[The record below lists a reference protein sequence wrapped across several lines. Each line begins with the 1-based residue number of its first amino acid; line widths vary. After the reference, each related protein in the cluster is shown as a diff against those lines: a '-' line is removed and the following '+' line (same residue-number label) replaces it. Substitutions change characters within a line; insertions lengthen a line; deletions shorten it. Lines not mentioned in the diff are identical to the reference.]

1 MQSLINLC
9 DVAIATKGRHGLVFL
24 NFLVSCLKIGA
35 CRKDPDSLHD
45 DPALFRHVMKYLW
58 CNNIGLGPV
67 LPFCSVPCS
76 RDNFGGG
83 SHALPHL
90 VGCPQISFGRMDTGQ
105 SR

>member
-1 MQSLINLC
+1 M
-9 DVAIATKGRHGLVFL
+9 FL

-67 LPFCSVPCS
+67 LPFCSAFLV
-76 RDNFGGG
+76 
-83 SHALPHL
+83 HAT
-90 VGCPQISFGRMDTGQ
+90 ISEAGHMLCHIW
-105 SR
+105 